1 MKLETLY
8 KSVISS
14 LCYVAGGTAALAA
27 IYGVLSLIFWSVPVV
42 ASVFCIVWA
51 FQSYLVYRWEDPEWR
66 DRARILI
73 RELDEDDEE

>member
-14 LCYVAGGTAALAA
+14 LCYTAGGTAVLALV
-27 IYGVLSLIFWSVPVV
+27 YGVLSLIFWSVPVV
-42 ASVFCIVWA
+42 ASIFCIVWA
-51 FQSYLVYRWEDPEWR
+51 FQSYLVYRWEDPDWR

-73 RELDEDDEE
+73 RFEDDDEE